1 MSTEGSFPTS
11 NSNRNKENSF
21 ENQKYLLEQTL
32 QINNKWNKPFE
43 NYYFPKI
50 NQQENLHT
58 WSCFENIKKKN
69 YNFSIDKSK
78 NQIKTILD
86 NKKFI
91 GKNAFK
97 YTTYFEK
104 QIPNKNYLDNVIANP
119 KTKAF
124 TKRRTK
130 STPMAFSN
138 DRNHLFFNTTTMPK
152 TYESIKT
159 NEQSSGFNNLV
170 INENLF
176 LTENFID
183 SCIKESQQIEKE
195 LILKKEIF
203 NYEDENI
210 YNRLNIVALG
220 HKDINNE
227 NYKKA
232 QDDPDF
238 LQKLSRPVITKAKE
252 KYMNFVT
259 NKSVKKG
266 LLKNNNFTKLHVGQ
280 IKKFE
285 IKDLKDL
292 HLIENK
298 KDNFETITHDTVPIL
313 LSNGDSLTKNLNKVK
328 EIVTSQNIYRNKI
341 NLENLLEKNLSQNL
355 VTEITNTEDY
365 DNKTFYKTDK
375 NFTNTKITSES
386 QINNMNINTQIY
398 FAKNLFKDNIISN
411 ENNNEIAKMLKTFTN
426 STSNYDCFNPFKN
439 HTLMKFYK
447 IAKVVNMNV
456 HQRIKSES
464 EDILKNQRNQIKL
477 NLDFRE
483 KTENKTPNKLLTNLT
498 TKETTKTKQK
508 PFIQRIFG
516 QKGLM
521 HDEKQSHTEEDKLKA
536 KNQRKLSLMNCNVDF
551 ARFLGKSKKS
561 INKQSEKKYLRVKE
575 KKVKD
580 FLSKII
586 DKTDLEIKFGL

>member
-1 MSTEGSFPTS
+1 MLTERRFPTS
-11 NSNRNKENSF
+11 YSNRNKENSF

-43 NYYFPKI
+43 NYYLPKI

-58 WSCFENIKKKN
+58 WSCFENIKKKS
-69 YNFSIDKSK
+69 YNFSIDKSR
-78 NQIKTILD
+78 NQIKTILN

-104 QIPNKNYLDNVIANP
+104 HIPNKNYLNNVIVNP

-130 STPMAFSN
+130 ST
-138 DRNHLFFNTTTMPK
+138 RNHLFFNTITMPK

-183 SCIKESQQIEKE
+183 SCIKESQQIDKE

-210 YNRLNIVALG
+210 YNKLNIVAFGL
-220 HKDINNE
+220 KDINNE

-232 QDDPDF
+232 QDDPNF
-238 LQKLSRPVITKAKE
+238 LQKLSRPDITKAKE

-266 LLKNNNFTKLHVGQ
+266 LLKNNFTKLHVGQ
-280 IKKFE
+280 INKKFE
-285 IKDLKDL
+285 FKDLKDL

-298 KDNFETITHDTVPIL
+298 KDNFE
-313 LSNGDSLTKNLNKVK
+313 NLNKVR
-328 EIVTSQNIYRNKI
+328 EIVTSQNSYRNKI
-341 NLENLLEKNLSQNL
+341 NLENLLEKNSSRNL
-355 VTEITNTEDY
+355 GTENTNTEDY

-386 QINNMNINTQIY
+386 QNNKMNINTQIY

-411 ENNNEIAKMLKTFTN
+411 ENNNEMAKTLKTFTN
-426 STSNYDCFNPFKN
+426 GTSYYDCFNPFKN

-447 IAKVVNMNV
+447 IGKVVNMNV
-456 HQRIKSES
+456 HQRIKSEG
-464 EDILKNQRNQIKL
+464 EDILKNQRNHMKL

-483 KTENKTPNKLLTNLT
+483 KTKNKTPNKLLTNLT
-498 TKETTKTKQK
+498 TIETTKTKQK

-521 HDEKQSHTEEDKLKA
+521 HDEKQSHIEEDKLKV
-536 KNQRKLSLMNCNVDF
+536 KNQRKLTLMNCKVNV
-551 ARFLGKSKKS
+551 ARLLGKSKES
-561 INKQSEKKYLRVKE
+561 INKQSENKYLRVKE